1 MDQDLIVFDAHD
13 TCGRFEDF
21 SRENGVTYWLESELA
36 SMLGYSNLNAIKKA
50 SQRAMSV
57 CITAGIP
64 VVENFI
70 QVTVDGCPD
79 VKMTRFACYLVV
91 MNGDIGNRR
100 VANAQAYFAA
110 LANEI
115 VESAQID
122 RVYLRGEISER
133 EKTLSHTANQHGVT
147 NFALFRNA
155 GYRGMYNMNMN
166 DLKNIKNL
174 PDPGKN
180 TLLDFMNKDELAA
193 NIFRLSQTESR
204 IRAQNIHGQK
214 PLEAAAESVGKI
226 VREAMI
232 TNTGIAP
239 ENLELDDSKIQQV
252 KTGLKQANRAMKKL
266 DKSK

>member
-1 MDQDLIVFDAHD
+1 MNQDLIVFDSHD
-13 TCGRFEDF
+13 SCERFEDF
-21 SRENGVTYWLESELA
+21 SRENGITYWLESELA
-36 SMLGYSNLNAIKKA
+36 SMLGYPNLNAIKIA
-50 SQRAMSV
+50 SQKAMSV
-57 CITAGIP
+57 CLTAGIP
-64 VVENFI
+64 VAENFI
-70 QVTVDGCPD
+70 QVMADGCPD

-91 MNGDIGNRR
+91 MNGDVSNRR
-100 VANAQAYFAA
+100 VANAQAYFAT

-115 VESAQID
+115 VESSQID

-133 EKTLSHTANQHGVT
+133 EKSLSHTANQHGIT
-147 NFALFRNA
+147 SFALFRNA

-166 DLKNIKNL
+166 DLKSVKNL
-174 PDPGKN
+174 PNPEKN

-204 IRAQNIHGQK
+204 IRTQNIHGQK

-239 ENLELDDSKIQQV
+239 EHLELDGSKINQV
-252 KTGLKQANRAMKKL
+252 KTGLKQANRAMKKI